1 MNKYLKEIITLN
13 QYDKKIEDLKPI
25 EANIKKP
32 FTDLE
37 MKKCALE
44 EKLEK
49 LEKEVQNIMLKRSKN
64 ELLIKELKDKLKE
77 IEEKSG
83 RVKTEKEA
91 KALALE
97 EELAKEQIDGANEE
111 IERFEK
117 MLDLKKEEKE
127 EIKKETES
135 VFQEIVL
142 VENDIKSKLES
153 LETQKEEIYKNREL
167 LISEMSQTIYRSYEK
182 IKRWAGIT
190 AVSPVKKQACMG
202 CHMIINDKTYAD
214 VIKAEEIITCPN
226 CGRVLFIEEESE

>member
-202 CHMIINDKTYAD
+202 CHMIINDKTYVD